1 MIPWVSPVS
10 TQRSS
15 TVKEGGR
22 GVGERFEDATLLAL
36 KTEEGA
42 TSQGSEW
49 SLKKARKQILPLYL
63 QEGLT
68 PADIL
73 ILFQRDALLLLLFF

>member
-1 MIPWVSPVS
+1 M
-10 TQRSS
+10 
-15 TVKEGGR
+15 
-22 GVGERFEDATLLAL
+22 GERFEDATLLGL

-73 ILFQRDALLLLLFF
+73 ILFQRDALLLLFFFNLFMFCSCFETRSHSVA